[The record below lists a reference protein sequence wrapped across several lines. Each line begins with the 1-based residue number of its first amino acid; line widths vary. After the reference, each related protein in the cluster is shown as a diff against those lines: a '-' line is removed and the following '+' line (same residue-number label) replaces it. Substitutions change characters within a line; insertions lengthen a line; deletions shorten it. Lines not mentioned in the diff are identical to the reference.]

1 MRDVQF
7 DVPLT
12 VETDAPGHF
21 LTMTR
26 IGQAADF
33 LLHKWPEK
41 RGPKHREALQAIMD
55 VLHQRKASDAAR
67 DAFIAAAKEDGVFVR
82 ENGAATS

>member
-1 MRDVQF
+1 MRDVPF

-12 VETDAPGHF
+12 VETGVAGHF

-26 IGQAADF
+26 LGQAADF

-55 VLHQRKASDAAR
+55 VLKQQKASSVAR
-67 DAFIAAAKEDGVFVR
+67 EAFIAAAKEDGVFVR
-82 ENGAATS
+82 EDGAATS